1 MDLLLQRVL
10 TAEFIH
16 GCRVDDVEAMK
27 KMGVD
32 VDDVRYLHICD
43 AGRWT

>member
-1 MDLLLQRVL
+1 VL

-32 VDDVRYLHICD
+32 VDDVR
-43 AGRWT
+43 